1 MKKTTRY
8 ILVILSLLLL
18 CVALTACNPVP
29 EMRKNHATWNEDGSI
44 SFNGKTYLQLPTV
57 DHTFSPIID
66 NNHKAVWVTKPD
78 VPVLLSK
85 MMGQQFY
92 SAQQGDFLTNY
103 VVDYCDS
110 EIYDA
115 MVQSIQAGAPM
126 QYYCFEY
133 AEYNMEKEYVET
145 TRLLISEDLTAVF
158 KSTFSQKPVELPPG
172 ANLEYDEEFAICHC
186 SKDMVFCVYAFQLLY
201 NSFTQTCYLMVDDKE
216 EGTIDYYLL
225 DEQYL
230 PLLKEE
236 IPFLS

>member
-44 SFNGKTYLQLPTV
+44 SYNGKTYLQLPPL
-57 DHTFSPIID
+57 DQTFAPIID
-66 NNHKAVWVTKPD
+66 NKLDQVWVTDPD

-103 VVDYCDS
+103 IVDYCDS
-110 EIYDA
+110 KIYDA

-126 QYYCFEY
+126 RYYCFEY
-133 AEYNMEKEYVET
+133 SEYDQEKGYVT
-145 TRLLISEDLTAVF
+145 IRQLLSEELTAAF
-158 KSTFSQKPVELPPG
+158 QITLSQEPVEVSL
-172 ANLEYDEEFAICHC
+172 DEHYNFVSIHRC
-186 SKDMVFCVYAFQLLY
+186 SKDMVFCAYAFGLMYDPYAEAYYLEISY
-201 NSFTQTCYLMVDDKE
+201 EDENASGCYF
-216 EGTIDYYLL
+216 YLL
-225 DEQYL
+225 DERYI

-236 IPFLS
+236 IPFLP